1 MSAVR
6 ALLFYIAFFGSG
18 ALLLTLALPALVMP
32 RRVTVRVGDVWFGFV
47 LSALRLI
54 CGISHEVRGREN
66 LPDSPCVVAAKHQSA
81 WDTIAFFTFLQD
93 ASYVIKKEL
102 TQIPVFGWLLAKAGM
117 VPVDRAAG
125 AKALRRMVTTA
136 RARLGEGRYIVI
148 FPEGTRTAPG
158 ERRAYHP
165 GVAALYS
172 QLAVPVVP
180 VAVNSG
186 LFWPRRA
193 FVKRPGRIV
202 VEILPAIQPGLPR
215 AEFMGRLETAIES
228 ATARLCASD
237 GTSGGTSGHP

>member
-1 MSAVR
+1 MIELR
-6 ALLFYIAFFGSG
+6 ALLFYLVFFGSG
-18 ALLLTLALPALVMP
+18 TLFLSLALPALLMP
-32 RRVTVRVGDVWFGFV
+32 RRVTIRVGEVWFSFV
-47 LSALRLI
+47 LAALRLI

-66 LPDSPCVVAAKHQSA
+66 LPASPCIIAAKHQSA
-81 WDTIAFFTFLQD
+81 WDTIAFVTFLDD
-93 ASYVIKKEL
+93 AAYVIKQEL
-102 TQIPVFGWLLAKAGM
+102 RQIPVYGWLLTKAAM

-125 AKALRRMVTTA
+125 AKALRHMIKTA
-136 RARLGEGRYIVI
+136 RVRLAEGRNIVI

-180 VAVNSG
+180 VALNSG

-193 FVKRPGRIV
+193 FLKRPGHIV
-202 VEILPAIQPGLPR
+202 VEILPAIAPDLPR
-215 AEFMGRLETAIES
+215 AEFMDRLETAIES

-237 GTSGGTSGHP
+237 GV

>member
-1 MSAVR
+1 MNVLR
-6 ALLFYIAFFGSG
+6 ALLFYLVFFGSG
-18 ALLLTLALPALVMP
+18 ALFLTLALPALVMP
-32 RRVTVRVGDVWFGFV
+32 RQVTIRVGEVWFSFV
-47 LSALRLI
+47 LAALRLI

-66 LPDSPCVVAAKHQSA
+66 LPASPCIIAAKHQSA
-81 WDTIAFFTFLQD
+81 WDTIALHTFIED
-93 ASYVIKKEL
+93 ATYVIKREL
-102 TQIPVFGWLLAKAGM
+102 TRIPVYGWLLAKAGM

-125 AKALRRMVTTA
+125 AKALRHMVATA
-136 RARLGEGRYIVI
+136 RANLGEGRHIVI

-180 VAVNSG
+180 VALNSG

-202 VEILPAIQPGLPR
+202 VEILPAIAPGLPR
-215 AEFMGRLETAIES
+215 AEFMGRLETAIEA

-237 GTSGGTSGHP
+237 GG